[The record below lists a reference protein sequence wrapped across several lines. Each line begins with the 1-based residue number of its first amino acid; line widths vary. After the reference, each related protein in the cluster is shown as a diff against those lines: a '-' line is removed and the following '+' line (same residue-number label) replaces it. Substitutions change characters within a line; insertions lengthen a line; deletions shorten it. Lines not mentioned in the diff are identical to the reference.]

1 LIKSVLR
8 KNGSSYTGYEL
19 AKKLLTSSTKST
31 LNQPFTSQTS
41 NNL

>member
-19 AKKLLTSSTKST
+19 AKNLTSPSKST
-31 LNQPFTSQTS
+31 LNQPLTSETS